1 MLNPKKLEQIAQQI
15 HDALPKGI
23 KEFGED
29 MEAKIKQV
37 IQAQLT
43 KLDVVSRDDF
53 EVQTQVLMRT
63 REKLTALELRVD
75 ELSRLLGKTQAEQDS
90 TPEPAPAVFNDTDE
104 SETH

>member
-23 KEFGED
+23 KEFGGD
-29 MEAKIKQV
+29 MENKLKQV

-63 REKLTALELRVD
+63 REKLTALEMRVD
-75 ELSRLLGKTQAEQDS
+75 ELSRLLGKTQVQNDS
-90 TPEPAPAVFNDTDE
+90 SIEPAPAVFNENDTAQ
-104 SETH
+104 